1 MSNKSPSDSG
11 SRFESIS
18 PQECFDILMNVPVGV
33 YRTTPDGR
41 PLCANN
47 TAAQKLGYD
56 SPRELIESVTDIASQ
71 LYADPKA
78 RDGMLLLLES
88 EGAVEDFE
96 CRLLRRDGSEF
107 WASNTVKKIENQE
120 ANTTYYQG
128 VFVDINRR
136 KQAEKA
142 QQESEQ
148 KFRALA
154 EKCPASIMRFDE
166 QGRVDFVNDWHIEKF
181 ARNKLSKDYF
191 LGRSVHEFPGLVNAG
206 VDTEIA
212 RIFQGESIEMEEVYF
227 PEFAAGGS
235 GWVNIRAVPVYQD
248 GRIAGGILMRENI
261 TARKE
266 LETALQKSQ
275 QKFRSLVEN
284 AKDIIFSHTPE
295 GFLTYLSPGTTET
308 LGYEVQELID
318 SNFQDLIHPLDLPLV
333 QKHFRELLENG
344 KVQDGVE
351 HRILHKNGQ
360 WRWFRVSASTQ
371 KNTNGEIESIVGVA
385 HDISRRKKAEK
396 ELQNILA
403 ELSAIYEYAPV
414 VMLLVDEERRIQKAN
429 TVAAN
434 FAERSMQEMLG
445 LRGGEALR
453 CLHHLDDPQGCGFG
467 EACQSCLVRRSVLDT
482 FEDHKSRNKLEAWLS
497 FASGGENIDKCLLV
511 NTAYLEV
518 AGQNRVLICLQD
530 ITCMKETEQAL
541 ERAKQEAEAANQAKS
556 MFLANMSHEIRTPLN
571 GIMGMMQLLELTELD
586 EEQQEYVQT
595 AGNASRRLTNLL
607 SDILD
612 LSRIE
617 AGKMQIQ
624 AEIFSLRDLCDS
636 VTTLFM
642 PLAGDKGLELKHS
655 IAPFL
660 PEKVIGDEKRMQQI
674 LFNLVG
680 NSIKYTRQGRVS
692 LELAALSPAEKEQN
706 LQLCFRV
713 QDTGI
718 GIPEDKLKSLFEPF
732 MQVDGSITRSY
743 QGAGLGLSIVRRLVE
758 LMDGEISIQSR
769 VDEGTSVQVVLPVG
783 LPAESAPVGHE
794 EAAPGHSAETGLHIL
809 LAEDEPSGQLFIKR
823 LLQSAGHRVTVA
835 KNGEEALNLLPEHDF
850 DCVLMDIQMP
860 VLDGVQA
867 TKRIREMEREAEVS
881 EGQEKDTGQDIPE
894 SQNSSIPI
902 IALTAHAM
910 AGIGKHSVPNLLP
923 A

>member
-1 MSNKSPSDSG
+1 
-11 SRFESIS
+11 
-18 PQECFDILMNVPVGV
+18 MNVPVGV
-33 YRTTPDGR
+33 YRSTSNGR
-41 PLCANN
+41 LLCANN
-47 TAAQKLGYD
+47 TAAQKLGFD
-56 SPRELIESVTDIASQ
+56 TPRELIESITDLISQ
-71 LYADPKA
+71 IYADPGERQEILRLLKA
-78 RDGMLLLLES
+78 
-88 EGAVEDFE
+88 EGTVEDFE

-107 WASNTVKKIENQE
+107 WASNTVTAVRDQE
-120 ANTTYYQG
+120 GNITHYQG

-142 QQESEQ
+142 QQISEQ
-148 KFRALA
+148 KLRALA
-154 EKCPASIMRFDE
+154 EKCPASIMLFNE

-181 ARNKLSKDYF
+181 ARNKLDKDYF

-212 RIFQGESIEMEEVYF
+212 RIFQGKSIEMEEVYF

-235 GWVNIRAVPVYQD
+235 GWVSIRAVPVYQN

-266 LETALQKSQ
+266 
-275 QKFRSLVEN
+275 
-284 AKDIIFSHTPE
+284 
-295 GFLTYLSPGTTET
+295 
-308 LGYEVQELID
+308 
-318 SNFQDLIHPLDLPLV
+318 
-333 QKHFRELLENG
+333 
-344 KVQDGVE
+344 
-351 HRILHKNGQ
+351 
-360 WRWFRVSASTQ
+360 
-371 KNTNGEIESIVGVA
+371 
-385 HDISRRKKAEK
+385 
-396 ELQNILA
+396 
-403 ELSAIYEYAPV
+403 
-414 VMLLVDEERRIQKAN
+414 
-429 TVAAN
+429 
-434 FAERSMQEMLG
+434 
-445 LRGGEALR
+445 
-453 CLHHLDDPQGCGFG
+453 
-467 EACQSCLVRRSVLDT
+467 
-482 FEDHKSRNKLEAWLS
+482 
-497 FASGGENIDKCLLV
+497 
-511 NTAYLEV
+511 
-518 AGQNRVLICLQD
+518 
-530 ITCMKETEQAL
+530 TEQAL
-541 ERAKQEAEAANQAKS
+541 ERAKQEAEAANHAKS

-655 IAPFL
+655 IAPSL

-680 NSIKYTRQGRVS
+680 NSIKYTSQGRVS

-758 LMDGEISIQSR
+758 LMDGDISIQSR

-794 EAAPGHSAETGLHIL
+794 KAAPGHSAEKGLHIL

-835 KNGEEALNLLPEHDF
+835 ENGEEALNLLPEHDF

-881 EGQEKDTGQDIPE
+881 EGQEKDTGQDIPV

-910 AGIGKHSVPNLLP
+910 AGDREKFLEQGLNDYLAKPVDKEELLAALERNLSSP
-923 A
+923 

>member
-1 MSNKSPSDSG
+1 
-11 SRFESIS
+11 
-18 PQECFDILMNVPVGV
+18 
-33 YRTTPDGR
+33 
-41 PLCANN
+41 
-47 TAAQKLGYD
+47 
-56 SPRELIESVTDIASQ
+56 
-71 LYADPKA
+71 
-78 RDGMLLLLES
+78 MLLLLES

-181 ARNKLSKDYF
+181 ARNKLGKDYF

-261 TARKE
+261 TA
-266 LETALQKSQ
+266 
-275 QKFRSLVEN
+275 
-284 AKDIIFSHTPE
+284 
-295 GFLTYLSPGTTET
+295 
-308 LGYEVQELID
+308 
-318 SNFQDLIHPLDLPLV
+318 
-333 QKHFRELLENG
+333 
-344 KVQDGVE
+344 
-351 HRILHKNGQ
+351 
-360 WRWFRVSASTQ
+360 
-371 KNTNGEIESIVGVA
+371 
-385 HDISRRKKAEK
+385 RKKAEK

-467 EACQSCLVRRSVLDT
+467 EACQNCLVRRSVLDT

-518 AGQNRVLICLQD
+518 AGQNRVLVCLQD
-530 ITCMKETEQAL
+530 ITCMKKTEQAL

-655 IAPFL
+655 IAPSL

-680 NSIKYTRQGRVS
+680 NSIKYTSQGRVS

-758 LMDGEISIQSR
+758 LMDGDISIQSR

-783 LPAESAPVGHE
+783 LPAESAPVEHE

-835 KNGEEALNLLPEHDF
+835 ENGKDALNLLPEHDF

-860 VLDGVQA
+860 IMDGVQA
-867 TKRIREMEREAEVS
+867 TKRIREMEREAEGS
-881 EGQEKDTGQDIPE
+881 EGQEKDTGQDIPV

-910 AGIGKHSVPNLLP
+910 AGDREKFLEQGLNDYLAKPVDKEELLAALERNLSAP
-923 A
+923 